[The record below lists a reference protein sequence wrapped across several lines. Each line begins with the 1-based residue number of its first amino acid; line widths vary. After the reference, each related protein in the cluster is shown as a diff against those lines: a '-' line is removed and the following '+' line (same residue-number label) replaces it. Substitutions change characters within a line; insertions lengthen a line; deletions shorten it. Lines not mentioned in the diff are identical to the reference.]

1 MFSFSRRAAPP
12 SSSAEVKAL
21 YRRILRA
28 IRDLEPEHQKTYY
41 DYTRLKMT
49 ENEAVK
55 GKTEIRK
62 LIADANEE
70 LAWVE
75 SVLKR
80 KAEARQTPGFHR

>member
-12 SSSAEVKAL
+12 SSSVEVKAL

-28 IRDLEPEHQKTYY
+28 IRNLEPEHQKTYY
-41 DYTRLKMT
+41 DYTRLKIM
-49 ENEAVK
+49 ENEHVK

-62 LIADANEE
+62 LIEDANEE

-75 SVLKR
+75 SVLRR
-80 KAEARQTPGFHR
+80 KAESRKTPRLER